1 MQKTIIAG
9 FAVLLLSAGVTAAQT
24 NMSGQSDASA
34 TAAPKMKAQATAHYP
49 KAEAKLNAE
58 EAQVTKQLN
67 TQESQEVASNS
78 GTSGGDMSAS
88 ASASSSGSA
97 PQ

>member
-9 FAVLLLSAGVTAAQT
+9 FAILLLSAGVAAAQS
-24 NMSGQSDASA
+24 MSGQADASA
-34 TAAPKMKAQATAHYP
+34 ATPKMKAQATAHYP

-78 GTSGGDMSAS
+78 GTSGASMSAS
-88 ASASSSGSA
+88 GSMSSGA

>member
-9 FAVLLLSAGVTAAQT
+9 FAVLLLSAGVAAAQT
-24 NMSGQSDASA
+24 EMSGQADASA
-34 TAAPKMKAQATAHYP
+34 TAAPKMNAHATAHYP
-49 KAEAKLNAE
+49 RAEAKLNAE

-67 TQESQEVASNS
+67 TQESQEVASSS
-78 GTSGGDMSAS
+78 GTSGGMSAS
-88 ASASSSGSA
+88 GSASSGA